1 MATVLVQ
8 SECLTA
14 YPSQGLS
21 LATSIKNTIHNPA
34 VRNRYLISD

>member
-14 YPSQGLS
+14 YDD
-21 LATSIKNTIHNPA
+21 LAVVSRPLKRVFEKSKSVSGYT
-34 VRNRYLISD
+34 